1 VHKQYL
7 VTTSVAVHLA
17 IMPEFSRFSDEEI
30 KRMKRLDFN
39 KVYKVIVLLSKLLIA
54 TDNQA
59 IDCARQA
66 TYKDVL
72 RGRAQISVNSDFL
85 QKISKS
91 SFRQP
96 DEMLTEKWLMRIK
109 VATFITGQPLSAHM
123 CKQLV
128 HNIYDNHM
136 RTRRGLGKL

>member
-39 KVYKVIVLLSKLLIA
+39 KVYKVTVLLSKLLIA
-54 TDNQA
+54 TANQA

-72 RGRAQISVNSDFL
+72 N
-85 QKISKS
+85 K
-91 SFRQP
+91 RQ
-96 DEMLTEKWLMRIK
+96 LG
-109 VATFITGQPLSAHM
+109 FSAEN
-123 CKQLV
+123 K
-128 HNIYDNHM
+128 
-136 RTRRGLGKL
+136 